1 MTSPRRAL
9 SLAGVTLA
17 TVALVWLLWPRPDA
31 ELRVLRG
38 GRAVVA
44 NGYGI
49 TRPLGDTLV
58 VGGRGRRR
66 TIRVANEDTV
76 PHQLA
81 LFAVAPGEVRDYVA
95 PPGTFGGVCS
105 AHAGSG
111 RLTVVVR

>member
-1 MTSPRRAL
+1 VL
-9 SLAGVTLA
+9 W
-17 TVALVWLLWPRPDA
+17 LVWPRPDA
-31 ELRVLRG
+31 EIRVERG

-44 NGYGI
+44 NGYGV
-49 TRPLGDTLV
+49 TRPLGDTVV

-66 TIRVANEDTV
+66 TIRVTNEDTV

-81 LFAVAPGEVRDYVA
+81 LFSVAPGEVRDYVA

>member
-1 MTSPRRAL
+1 MTSRQRVLQLAAVAVVTVGAL
-9 SLAGVTLA
+9 W
-17 TVALVWLLWPRPDA
+17 LVWPRPDA
-31 ELRVLRG
+31 EIHVERG

-44 NGYGI
+44 NGYGF
-49 TRPLGDTLV
+49 TRPLGDTVV

-66 TIRVANEDTV
+66 TIRVTNEDTV

-81 LFAVAPGEVRDYVA
+81 LFSVAPGEVRDYVA

>member
-1 MTSPRRAL
+1 MTAVRRGAQL
-9 SLAGVTLA
+9 GAVALA
-17 TVALVWLLWPRPDA
+17 TALVTWLLWPRPDA
-31 ELRVLRG
+31 EIRVALG

-44 NGYGI
+44 NGYGL
-49 TRPLGDTLV
+49 TAPLGDTIV

-66 TIRVANEDTV
+66 TIRVTNADTV

-81 LFAVAPGEVRDYVA
+81 LFSVAPGESRDYVA